1 MSPVSATYWGISG
14 YVIFWVLFAVAIG
27 LFSRRAYFL
36 VRVML
41 LGQKENRFDRL
52 GYRIRSTLFETVL
65 QWCSLKNVNRSGR
78 DLAGIGHA
86 FLFWGFSSL
95 LIGYILFIG
104 LSGGL
109 GLWDMIMGSTFEI
122 VYSSILDLA
131 ALLVATSV
139 IWAAIRRYVI
149 KPKRLQ
155 GETSAEA
162 GIILMVVFS
171 LMVLH
176 VSIEGFGYAAYDIS
190 ESWPPLGAALAGF
203 LNSTGLSQGA
213 LVAGYQG
220 VWWLHYIMIIGF
232 LVFIPRS
239 KHLHLLASFPN
250 VAFRKLTAKG
260 SLEPID
266 LEQAETFGVPNIQD
280 FTWKDLLDLYSCTV
294 CGQCQDQCPANS
306 SGKQLSP
313 KKVIHDLKDHLMEVG
328 PELLKVAGGAEASPD
343 SPGKTIAGE
352 VITEDEIWACTTCRA
367 CVEVCPLHIEHID
380 KIIGMRRSLVMER
393 SEMPDEVQQALQ
405 CLTSREHPWRGT
417 TATRTDWTEGLEI
430 KALSEDSDV
439 DILFWVGCTSAL
451 EDRNMKVASATAR
464 ILKEAGVKFGILGA
478 EESCCGDPAR
488 RLGDEYL
495 FQTLCEKNIE
505 TLNSYNVKK
514 ILTTC
519 PHCFNTLKN
528 EYPQFSGNFEVIH
541 HTQFLLDLISEGKVK
556 IGNLESSKVVAY
568 HDSCYL
574 GRYNGIYEQPRDILK
589 AIGGIQTLELAQSRS
604 SGFCCGG
611 GGGHLWM
618 EEEPD
623 KRVNVKRTEQVIET
637 KADVVA
643 SACPYCLSM
652 FEDGLKTKGAD
663 ETIQAKDLSELVL
676 EALIYKADGQ
686 G

>member
-343 SPGKTIAGE
+343 SPGKTMAGK

>member
-343 SPGKTIAGE
+343 SPGKTMAGK

-430 KALSEDSDV
+430 KALSEGSDV

-676 EALIYKADGQ
+676 EALIYKADG
-686 G
+686 

>member
-27 LFSRRAYFL
+27 LFSRQAYFL

-367 CVEVCPLHIEHID
+367 CIEVCPLHIEHID

>member
-1 MSPVSATYWGISG
+1 
-14 YVIFWVLFAVAIG
+14 
-27 LFSRRAYFL
+27 
-36 VRVML
+36 
-41 LGQKENRFDRL
+41 
-52 GYRIRSTLFETVL
+52 
-65 QWCSLKNVNRSGR
+65 
-78 DLAGIGHA
+78 
-86 FLFWGFSSL
+86 
-95 LIGYILFIG
+95 
-104 LSGGL
+104 
-109 GLWDMIMGSTFEI
+109 
-122 VYSSILDLA
+122 
-131 ALLVATSV
+131 
-139 IWAAIRRYVI
+139 VI

>member
-343 SPGKTIAGE
+343 SPGKTIAG
-352 VITEDEIWACTTCRA
+352 
-367 CVEVCPLHIEHID
+367 
-380 KIIGMRRSLVMER
+380 
-393 SEMPDEVQQALQ
+393 
-405 CLTSREHPWRGT
+405 
-417 TATRTDWTEGLEI
+417 
-430 KALSEDSDV
+430 
-439 DILFWVGCTSAL
+439 
-451 EDRNMKVASATAR
+451 
-464 ILKEAGVKFGILGA
+464 
-478 EESCCGDPAR
+478 
-488 RLGDEYL
+488 
-495 FQTLCEKNIE
+495 
-505 TLNSYNVKK
+505 
-514 ILTTC
+514 
-519 PHCFNTLKN
+519 
-528 EYPQFSGNFEVIH
+528 
-541 HTQFLLDLISEGKVK
+541 
-556 IGNLESSKVVAY
+556 
-568 HDSCYL
+568 
-574 GRYNGIYEQPRDILK
+574 
-589 AIGGIQTLELAQSRS
+589 
-604 SGFCCGG
+604 
-611 GGGHLWM
+611 
-618 EEEPD
+618 
-623 KRVNVKRTEQVIET
+623 
-637 KADVVA
+637 
-643 SACPYCLSM
+643 
-652 FEDGLKTKGAD
+652 
-663 ETIQAKDLSELVL
+663 
-676 EALIYKADGQ
+676 
-686 G
+686 

>member
-343 SPGKTIAGE
+343 SPGKTMAGK

-430 KALSEDSDV
+430 KALSEGSDV

-495 FQTLCEKNIE
+495 FQTLCQKNIE

-676 EALIYKADGQ
+676 EALIYKADG
-686 G
+686 

>member
-27 LFSRRAYFL
+27 LFSRQAYFL

>member
-250 VAFRKLTAKG
+250 VAFRKMTAKG

-343 SPGKTIAGE
+343 SPGKTMAGK